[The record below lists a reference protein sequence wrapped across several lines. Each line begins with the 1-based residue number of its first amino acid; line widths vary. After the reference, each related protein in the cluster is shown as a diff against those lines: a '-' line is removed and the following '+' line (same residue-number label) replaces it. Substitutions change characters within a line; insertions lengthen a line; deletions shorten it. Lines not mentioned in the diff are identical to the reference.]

1 MAAVTVVVYL
11 GIFAGAGTIAGVFN
25 SEADPTLQAIAVQGL
40 KLYFLGA
47 LFAGANVILCIWFT
61 SVERPAPAQ
70 AISLLRGLFVIV
82 PAALLLAALFGM
94 PGVWLAFPVSEAL
107 VSAVGC
113 VLFFRSR
120 GSLYPPSRETP

>member
-1 MAAVTVVVYL
+1 M
-11 GIFAGAGTIAGVFN
+11 
-25 SEADPTLQAIAVQGL
+25 
-40 KLYFLGA
+40 
-47 LFAGANVILCIWFT
+47 ILSIWFT

-82 PAALLLAALFGM
+82 SVALVLAAAFGM
-94 PGVWLAFPVSEAL
+94 TGVWLAFPVSEAL

-120 GSLYPPSRETP
+120 GSLYPPSRQTP